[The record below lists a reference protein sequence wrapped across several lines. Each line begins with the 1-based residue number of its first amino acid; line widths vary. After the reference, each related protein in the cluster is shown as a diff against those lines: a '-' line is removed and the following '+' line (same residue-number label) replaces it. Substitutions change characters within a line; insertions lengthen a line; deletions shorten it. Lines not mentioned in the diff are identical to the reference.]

1 MSVVVTGAT
10 GHFGRLAIEA
20 LIRRGVPAQQIVA
33 VGRNVGVIADLA
45 ERGVVVRRADYTD
58 PAALRAAFAGGEK
71 LLFVS
76 GSEAGRRVPQH
87 RGVIA
92 AAKEAGIGLVA
103 YTSIL
108 HADTSSLIL
117 AEEHR
122 QTERDLLAAGLPYVL
137 LRNGWYFE
145 NWTGNLA
152 ATLEHGLVGAA
163 GDGRFSAAA
172 RADLAEAAAAVL
184 TSDGHEHQAY
194 ELGGAPFTLTELAA
208 VISAESGREVRYTDL
223 PAEKLVEILVGAGLP
238 EALARVLADA
248 DRGATTGQLE
258 VEGNDLEKLIGRP
271 PTSVTDAV
279 RAALG

>member
-184 TSDGHEHQAY
+184 TSDGHEHQTY

>member
-33 VGRNVGVIADLA
+33 VGRDAGAIADLA
-45 ERGVVVRRADYTD
+45 ERGVVVRRAEYTD
-58 PAALRAAFAGGEK
+58 PAALRAAFAGAEK
-71 LLFVS
+71 LLLVS
-76 GSEAGRRVPQH
+76 GSEVGQRVRQH

-108 HADTSSLIL
+108 RADTSDLIL

-122 QTERDLLAAGLPYVL
+122 QTEQDLIAAGLPYVL

-145 NWTGNLA
+145 NWTANLA

-184 TSDGHEHQAY
+184 TSDGHEHQTY
-194 ELGGAPFTLTELAA
+194 ELGGAAFTLTELAA

-223 PAEKLVEILVGAGLP
+223 PAEQLAEVLAGAGLP
-238 EALARVLADA
+238 EAFAGILADS
-248 DRGATTGQLE
+248 DRGAAAGQLE

-271 PTSVTDAV
+271 PASINDAV